1 MPYPSQITR
10 KTIIQT
16 ARQMIETDGVDH
28 LSLSQVAAELG
39 VKTPSLY
46 RYIKNKNGL
55 LQAVNESTSEALYAA
70 LYPSLEENMS
80 PIDKLKSVAH
90 VYRKFAKAH
99 PRTYGLLFTNTI
111 AELRPDPE
119 ANERGALPIQAVVA
133 DITGEE
139 VSLAALRGLLALV
152 HGFVM
157 LEIAEQFQR
166 GGDLDQ
172 AFNQAVEAYLQGWL
186 L

>member
-10 KTIIQT
+10 ETIIQT
-16 ARQMIETDGVDH
+16 ARQMIEADGVDH
-28 LSLSQVAAELG
+28 LSLSQLATELG

-55 LQAVNESTSEALYAA
+55 LQAVNEGTTVALYAA
-70 LYPSLEENMS
+70 LYPSIKQDMS
-80 PIDKLKSVAH
+80 PVDKLKSVAQS
-90 VYRKFAKAH
+90 YRRFAKAH

-119 ANERGALPIQAVVA
+119 ANVQGVLPIQAVMA
-133 DITGEE
+133 AITGDEA
-139 VSLAALRGLLALV
+139 SLPALRGLLALL

-172 AFNQAVEAYLQGWL
+172 AFKQAVEVYLQGWRV
-186 L
+186 